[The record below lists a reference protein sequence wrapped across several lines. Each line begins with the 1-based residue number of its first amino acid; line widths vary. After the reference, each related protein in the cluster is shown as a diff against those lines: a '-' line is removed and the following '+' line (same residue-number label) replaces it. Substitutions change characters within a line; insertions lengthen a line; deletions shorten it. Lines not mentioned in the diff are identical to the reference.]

1 MESLFVALGLIL
13 KPYVLFVILMSA
25 IYGLFV
31 GSIPGLTA
39 TMATALLV
47 PVTFFMDPVPALAAI
62 VTMEA
67 MAIFAGDIPG
77 ALVRIPGTPS
87 SAAYVDESY
96 ALTRQGKAGFVLGT
110 DVTVAAIGGL
120 IGALILITLAPLLAE
135 VAMRFTSFE
144 YFWLACIGLSCAVL
158 VTKGSLIKGMV
169 SLLIGLFM
177 TTVGVDITLG
187 YPRFTFGVTDF
198 LNGFNFIPAMIG
210 MFGVSEVMRNVSGDA
225 EHVTK
230 ETVRP
235 GRIFAG
241 VGKTLRKYK
250 LNIARSGL
258 VGTFVGI
265 LPGAGADIGAWI
277 AYALSKKFSKT
288 PEKYGTGHIEG
299 IVDAGTANNAGLGGA
314 WVPALVFG
322 IPGDSITAI
331 VIGVLFMKGLRP
343 GPMIFQETPEVLYAV
358 YIAFIVANIILIPL
372 GYLAIKAGSQM
383 LRVPRNLLMPTI
395 LMFCIVGSFAI
406 NNTTFDVSIMLF
418 TGILAYFME
427 ANGIPVAP
435 AILGLV
441 LGRLLEESFMVSMI
455 KSNWDLTVFFRRP
468 VGAVLGFI
476 TIILW
481 ASPLIAVLRGY
492 LRARGKGENP

>member
-1 MESLFVALGLIL
+1 MFGHIYTAISLIAR
-13 KPYVLFVILMSA
+13 PYVLFVIAMSA
-25 IYGLFV
+25 VYGLFV
-31 GSIPGLTA
+31 GAIPGLTA

-87 SAAYVDESY
+87 SAAYVSESY
-96 ALTRQGKAGFVLGT
+96 ALSQQGKAGFVLGV

-120 IGALILITLAPLLAE
+120 IGAMILILLAPMLAE
-135 VAMRFTSFE
+135 VAMKFTCFE

-158 VTKGSLIKGMV
+158 VSRGSLIKGLI

-187 YPRFTFGVTDF
+187 FPRFTFGITNF

-210 MFGVSEVMRNVSGDA
+210 MFGVSEVMRNVSSRDLSFQ
-225 EHVTK
+225 VL
-230 ETVRP
+230 
-235 GRIFAG
+235 G
-241 VGKTLRKYK
+241 VKTQKMFTGLGKVLRRYK
-250 LNIARSGL
+250 LNIGRSGL
-258 VGTFVGI
+258 VGTFVGV
-265 LPGAGADIGAWI
+265 LPGAGADIAAWI
-277 AYALSKKFSKT
+277 TYALSKKFSKE
-288 PEKYGTGHIEG
+288 PEKFGTGHIEG

-343 GPMIFQETPEVLYAV
+343 GPMIFQQTPEILYAV
-358 YIAFIVANIILIPL
+358 YVTFILANLLLIPFGL
-372 GYLAIKAGSQM
+372 LAIKAGTQM
-383 LRVPRNLLMPTI
+383 LRVPRNMLMPAI

-406 NNTTFDVSIMLF
+406 NNTTFDVGIMLG
-418 TGILAYFME
+418 TGVLAYFME
-427 ANGIPVAP
+427 ANNIPVAP
-435 AILGLV
+435 AVLGLV
-441 LGRLLEESFMVSMI
+441 LGRLLEDSFMVSMI
-455 KSNWDLTVFFRRP
+455 KSDWDLTAFFHRP
-468 VGAVLGFI
+468 VSAILGVV

-481 ASPLIAVLRGY
+481 SSPFIAA
-492 LRARGKGENP
+492 LRARLRRQ

>member
-1 MESLFVALGLIL
+1 MQ
-13 KPYVLFVILMSA
+13 PYVLMIICISA
-25 IYGLFV
+25 AYGLFV
-31 GSIPGLTA
+31 GAIPGLTA

-96 ALTRQGKAGFVLGT
+96 SMTLAGKAGFVLGT

-120 IGALILITLAPLLAE
+120 IGALILITLAPALAE
-135 VAMRFTSFE
+135 VAMQFTCFE
-144 YFWLACIGLSCAVL
+144 YFWLACIGLSCSVL
-158 VTKGSLIKGMV
+158 VTKGSLIKGLI
-169 SLLIGLFM
+169 SLLIGLMM
-177 TTVGVDITLG
+177 TTVGVSETFG
-187 YPRFTFGVTDF
+187 YPRFTFGSTDF
-198 LNGFNFIPAMIG
+198 MNGFNFIPAMIG
-210 MFGVSEVMRNVSGDA
+210 MFGVSEVMRNVSTGDLSG
-225 EHVTK
+225 TQC
-230 ETVRP
+230 TVVMDKMFK
-235 GRIFAG
+235 GL
-241 VGKTLRKYK
+241 GKTLRKYK
-250 LNIARSGL
+250 VNIIRSGL
-258 VGTFVGI
+258 VGTAVGI

-288 PEKYGTGHIEG
+288 PEKFGTGHIEG

-343 GPMIFQETPEVLYAV
+343 GPMIFMQTPEILYAV
-358 YIAFIVANIILIPL
+358 YITFILANLILIPF
-372 GYLAIKAGSQM
+372 GIVAIKAGCQM
-383 LRVPRNLLMPTI
+383 LRVPRNILMPVI
-395 LMFCIVGSFAI
+395 LIFCVVGAFAI
-406 NNTTFDVSIMLF
+406 NNTTFDVGIMLAC
-418 TGILAYFME
+418 GVLAYFME
-427 ANGIPVAP
+427 VNGIPVAP

-441 LGRLLEESFMVSMI
+441 LGRLLEDNFMVSMI
-455 KSNWDLTVFFRRP
+455 KSNWDMTSFFDRP
-468 VGAVLGFI
+468 VSAVLGVV

-481 ASPLIAVLRGY
+481 TSPFVANW
-492 LRARGKGENP
+492 RAKRKSKQEQA